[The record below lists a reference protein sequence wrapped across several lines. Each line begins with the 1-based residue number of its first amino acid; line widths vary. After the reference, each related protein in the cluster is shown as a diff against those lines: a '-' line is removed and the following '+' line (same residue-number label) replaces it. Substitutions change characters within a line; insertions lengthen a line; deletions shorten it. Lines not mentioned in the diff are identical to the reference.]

1 MRMRQSLAELEAA
14 FVEEIEEHRERDER
28 IRLEAEQR
36 TRRRQATRT
45 HRKGSTRFWILVLTL
60 IATAAVVTIVM
71 FQTLYYVMG

>member
-1 MRMRQSLAELEAA
+1 MRMRQSLAEIEAA

-36 TRRRQATRT
+36 TRRRRATRT
-45 HRKGSTRFWILVLTL
+45 HRQGSTRFWILVLTL
-60 IATAAVVTIVM
+60 IATAVVVTIAM